1 MFAIGEI
8 INLAVQ
14 IEKNAEKVYRD
25 AATEAANPSLV
36 SLLHWLADEE
46 VKHAKWFSELKPKVK
61 KTIDDPQLEDMGKA
75 ILRDALGDQT
85 FSLKDLDFSK
95 IEEVEN
101 LLERAIEFESDT
113 ILFYEM
119 IRSFVEDEDKE
130 TLDHLNM
137 IIEEEKGHIRLL
149 EEFLD
154 TETIEQDERQ

>member
-1 MFAIGEI
+1 MFDVNEI

-14 IEKNAEKVYRD
+14 IEKNAEIVYRD
-25 AATEAANPSLV
+25 AAKEAANPSLV

-46 VKHAKWFSELKPKVK
+46 VKHAEWFSELREKVK
-61 KTIDDPQLEDMGKA
+61 KIIDDPQLEDMGKA

-85 FSLKDLDFSK
+85 FSLKDVDFSK
-95 IEEVEN
+95 IEAVEN
-101 LLERAIEFESDT
+101 LLEQAIEFESDT

-119 IRSFVEDEDKE
+119 IRSFVEDEDQE
-130 TLDHLNM
+130 TRDHLNM

-154 TETIEQDERQ
+154 TETIEQDQR